1 MVLGCRSRRR
11 LRHHS
16 TRVEP
21 DGRLPPRWGECQG
34 RHGSTATEAAGLAQR
49 HGKRDHD
56 PSAQT
61 EPPDLA
67 MRQVGLAMLSI

>member
-1 MVLGCRSRRR
+1 
-11 LRHHS
+11 
-16 TRVEP
+16 
-21 DGRLPPRWGECQG
+21 
-34 RHGSTATEAAGLAQR
+34 LAQR

>member
-1 MVLGCRSRRR
+1 
-11 LRHHS
+11 
-16 TRVEP
+16 
-21 DGRLPPRWGECQG
+21 
-34 RHGSTATEAAGLAQR
+34 LAQR

-56 PSAQT
+56 LSAQT